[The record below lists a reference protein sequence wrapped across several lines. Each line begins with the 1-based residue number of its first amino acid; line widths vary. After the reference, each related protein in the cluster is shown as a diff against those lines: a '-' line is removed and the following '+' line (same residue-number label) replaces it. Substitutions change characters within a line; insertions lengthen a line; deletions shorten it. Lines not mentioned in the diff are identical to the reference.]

1 MHAKATLM
9 YFRLSLLFS
18 REQRCYR
25 MLFRLFRRNIPKQRD
40 LSNVE
45 TYDQKQVFDS
55 FFERGIFAQNQKVHL
70 RRVNEEVLFFLL

>member
-25 MLFRLFRRNIPKQRD
+25 MLFRLIGGRRNIPKQRD
-40 LSNVE
+40 ISNVE
-45 TYDQKQVFDS
+45 TYDQKQVQVKATKNDYKKIS
-55 FFERGIFAQNQKVHL
+55 YQIY
-70 RRVNEEVLFFLL
+70 